1 MTARLKQTATDM
13 LNFKQFCREIAFDK
27 HDFYR
32 SVFHHHKFQ
41 IRNERIAIKRLE
53 RICDATFA
61 LANRGGFHSMTL
73 RQLSEQCEMSMGGMY
88 AYISSKEELAQLI
101 YSTLN
106 RYCQEQMNRFIDT
119 SEDAAAQLQ
128 KTLRY
133 HLYLSE
139 LLQPWF
145 YFAYMEA
152 RSLNNQIH
160 MAIESEMI
168 MENRITNLI
177 KSGMKEG
184 LFKLTS
190 ENPRKIRLN
199 ASLIKGM
206 LQDWYLKN
214 GKYQKR
220 RVSVDR
226 YADELIA
233 ITFDHLKYEALSAD
247 YD

>member
-61 LANRGGFHSMTL
+61 LANRRGFHSMTL

-119 SEDAAAQLQ
+119 SENAAAQLQ

-160 MAIESEMI
+160 MAIESEML
-168 MENRITNLI
+168 MEDRITNLI

-184 LFKLTS
+184 LFKLSS
-190 ENPRKIRLN
+190 EKSKQIHLN

-206 LQDWYLKN
+206 LQDWYLKK

-220 RVSVDR
+220 RVSVDQ
-226 YADELIA
+226 YVDELIA
-233 ITFDHLKYEALSAD
+233 MTFDHLKYETLSAND
-247 YD
+247 D